1 MQIQIKS
8 IVVKTLLILLATSF
22 VLFGIVNFFNGVGN
36 TNILK
41 INNEKI
47 SVNKFSKFLT
57 EKRSQVFDKNLTSEE
72 LKFLKSKS

>member
-41 INNEKI
+41 INNEVVI
-47 SVNKFSKFLT
+47 NAILFILSSFNIF
-57 EKRSQVFDKNLTSEE
+57 
-72 LKFLKSKS
+72 